1 MKIKS
6 RIIGTGIGIILSLI
20 LLSCVSSVV
29 RAEEQTGVLLPEPVN
44 VRTETFEKFQTVIDN
59 FTYVD
64 DEVGNDTW
72 RLIDGTQ
79 PFKGD
84 CEDFAFALQ
93 HMVGAGSVYS
103 VYRYDT
109 SEVDHAVFVH
119 GGMVWD
125 LDGIGMPL
133 AAFEVQ
139 RGQVMFRLGDFS
151 PESR

>member
-20 LLSCVSSVV
+20 MLSCVSSVV

-44 VRTETFEKFQTVIDN
+44 VRTETFGIFQDVFSNYTH
-59 FTYVD
+59 VD
-64 DEVGNDTW
+64 DVGDTW
-72 RLIDGTQ
+72 RLIDGSQ

-84 CEDFAFALQ
+84 CEDFAFAVQ
-93 HMVGAGSVYS
+93 YMVGAGSVYS
-103 VYRYDT
+103 VYRYST
-109 SEVDHAVFVH
+109 GQVDHAVFVH

-125 LDGIGMPL
+125 NDGIGMPVDSY
-133 AAFEVQ
+133 EVQ

>member
-20 LLSCVSSVV
+20 MLSCVSSVV
-29 RAEEQTGVLLPEPVN
+29 RAEGQTGVLLPEPVN